1 MKLHGGTFP
10 GFYPKRRRSGGVRSQ
25 SQSDISTFR
34 GFQNF
39 PAQNPRTTF
48 SVYPNFAV
56 LSVIRLKYW
65 QGSSLLVCVSTPMIQ
80 IHDFS
85 IHISISCH
93 SNAFVWACC
102 FRGRVEYQKTV
113 FSQPYPAIENA
124 SACKCAR
131 VFWLVNQAVVP
142 FDPPNGRMLIS
153 KGSTMFFLG

>member
-10 GFYPKRRRSGGVRSQ
+10 GLYPKRRRSGGVRSQ

-39 PAQNPRTTF
+39 LAQNPRTTF

-65 QGSSLLVCVSTPMIQ
+65 QGSSLLVCVSTPMTFLSIFQVLVTQ
-80 IHDFS
+80 IPLCGHVFS
-85 IHISISCH
+85 VAEWSLT
-93 SNAFVWACC
+93 
-102 FRGRVEYQKTV
+102 EYQKTV
-113 FSQPYPAIENA
+113 FSQPFPTIENA

-131 VFWLVNQAVVP
+131 VF
-142 FDPPNGRMLIS
+142 
-153 KGSTMFFLG
+153 